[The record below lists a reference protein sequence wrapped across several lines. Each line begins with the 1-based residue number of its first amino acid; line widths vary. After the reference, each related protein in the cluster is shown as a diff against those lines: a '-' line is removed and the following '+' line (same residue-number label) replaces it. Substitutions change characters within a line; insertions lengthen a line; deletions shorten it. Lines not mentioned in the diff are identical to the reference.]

1 MMQLPDLEPIGA
13 VWWAAPVLLT
23 PHLQGVGSAIRAV
36 MVSPRSKQILV
47 YRSLFKVGLL
57 KDQGEVV
64 TLPNRA
70 SAQTCT
76 PLRLHQTN
84 IISILNS
91 RHS

>member
-1 MMQLPDLEPIGA
+1 
-13 VWWAAPVLLT
+13 
-23 PHLQGVGSAIRAV
+23 
-36 MVSPRSKQILV
+36 MVSPRSQQILV

-84 IISILNS
+84 IISILDS

>member
-1 MMQLPDLEPIGA
+1 
-13 VWWAAPVLLT
+13 
-23 PHLQGVGSAIRAV
+23 
-36 MVSPRSKQILV
+36 MVPPRSQQILV
-47 YRSLFKVGLL
+47 YNRSLFKVGLL
-57 KDQGEVV
+57 KDQGEGV

-84 IISILNS
+84 IISILDS